1 MVCSNNITNMNR
13 PVKGFIRVFIGIDL
27 TAGNGFTILPFER
40 SIIMKVSDL
49 QDYLKYVREKYGDL
63 EIVTTHREEGWPYPE
78 FAPDTFVPVTNVD
91 VEQETSA
98 ASESNGKNYVV
109 IT

>member
-1 MVCSNNITNMNR
+1 MVCINNITNLKR

-27 TAGNGFTILPFER
+27 TAGNGFTIFPFER

-63 EIVTTHREEGWPYPE
+63 EIVTTHREDGWPYPE